1 MTEQDLKMIDS
12 CPPKIDEQ
20 KIRAPKI
27 CEPDILTTD
36 TPEPSHA

>member
-1 MTEQDLKMIDS
+1 MTEQDLKMIDR

-27 CEPDILTTD
+27 CEPEILKTD
-36 TPEPSHA
+36 TSEPSHA

>member
-27 CEPDILTTD
+27 CEPEILTTD

>member
-1 MTEQDLKMIDS
+1 MTEQGLKMIDRY
-12 CPPKIDEQ
+12 PPKIGEQ

-27 CEPDILTTD
+27 CEPEILTTD